1 MALTGIE
8 ELLMT
13 QGPKATAG
21 GVVNDGSL
29 DRMAQGAQEANLTS
43 ELLRLTAAT
52 EAEKKK
58 AEKLLLEEEA
68 LKAKEEALSLELARL
83 TQQSPLRDIA
93 PASVETATD
102 LRKMSEMEQRIAK
115 LNETFQTDP
124 FYQGSNIS
132 VSLVDGVPTFTNI
145 APRKNN
151 ETEPAFKPPMAKTEE
166 ADTIEHIRKSLQS
179 VKDAP
184 TIIDKET
191 QAENFRRSAAEL
203 ELKIT
208 NRALEAANAIVR
220 PEIEQTKRQ
229 LEVARVNDQIA
240 RMQGLLKGDSAE
252 TTALLA
258 KLDEL
263 DIKAK
268 EKAKEIIDQSP
279 ELAFLRVEGEN
290 LKAYLQGEVSRQA
303 KREIQDERAA
313 ATEAIKTE
321 ARQAKEQAE
330 IDRAAPFLSK
340 ARVLFDDLSDK
351 SDLEVA
357 RALSNKMLADKAT
370 AAALQLE
377 GDDLLIEALNGNPQA
392 KRLIARQEAQRRG
405 SDEASILQS
414 FANLEVM
421 AENNKAI
428 KDFLLEEIKDEQQ
441 VNDMMANL
449 NPRLVTGAEAKAQAQ
464 AQRKSLALQAYRK
477 QQEAAFISRLDRWT
491 IQDPELAKITRE
503 LGENSSLPDV
513 LKVYVGNS
521 IGEERTRKIAVVAEA
536 VRENG
541 RLEAQSAITQLP
553 AEFIAQNIETY
564 LYPDELGLLARSWQ
578 KIAPY
583 NPLAAAGLA
592 VGMGLEAALS
602 YGSGF
607 VRDTIDE
614 FASGNSFGTR
624 ADGTPKGT
632 GFLGVLQRP
641 DGGVSTELS
650 VGVDLGDGE
659 EQIPLLVP
667 TLTQEEIDHLLSGK
681 KETKAILD
689 KAVAHA
695 RKRKREGKPVFATP
709 SDTPRQTTTTGIRG

>member
-8 ELLMT
+8 ELLMA

-21 GVVNDGSL
+21 GTVNDGSL
-29 DRMAQGAQEANLTS
+29 DRMAKGAQEANMTS

-68 LKAKEEALSLELARL
+68 LKAKEEALTLELARL
-83 TQQSPLRDIA
+83 TQQASLRDVA
-93 PASVETATD
+93 PAPVETATN
-102 LRKMSEMEQRIAK
+102 LRKLSEMEQRVTK
-115 LNETFQTDP
+115 MNETFQTDP

-132 VSLVDGVPTFTNI
+132 VSIKDGTPTFTNI

-151 ETEPAFKPPMAKTEE
+151 EVEPAFKPPMAKTEE

-184 TIIDKET
+184 SIIDKET

-208 NRALEAANAIVR
+208 NRALEAANSIVR

-240 RMQGLLKGDSAE
+240 RMQGLLKGDSPE
-252 TTALLA
+252 TTALLT

-268 EKAKEIIDQSP
+268 EKANEIIKQSP
-279 ELAFLRVEGEN
+279 ELTFLKVEAAN
-290 LKAYLQGEVSRQA
+290 LQAYLQGEVARQA
-303 KREIQDERAA
+303 KKEVQDERTAA
-313 ATEAIKTE
+313 SEAIKTE

-340 ARVLFDDLSDK
+340 ARVLFDDLSNK
-351 SDLEVA
+351 SDLEVS

-370 AAALQLE
+370 AAALQLD
-377 GDDLLIEALNGNPQA
+377 GDDLLLEALNGNPQA
-392 KRLIARQEAQRRG
+392 KKLVARQEAQRRG

-414 FANLEVM
+414 FASLEVM
-421 AENNKAI
+421 ADNNKAI
-428 KDFLLEEIKDEQQ
+428 KDYLLAEVKDEQQ
-441 VNDMMANL
+441 VNDIMMSL
-449 NPRLVTGAEAKAQAQ
+449 NPMLVTGAEAKAQAQ
-464 AQRKSLALQAYRK
+464 AQRKSLALKAYRR
-477 QQEAAFISRLDRWT
+477 QQEAAFISRLDKWT

-503 LGENSSLPDV
+503 LGEGSSLPDV

-521 IGEERTRKIAVVAEA
+521 IGDERTRKIAVMAEA

-553 AEFIAQNIETY
+553 AEFIAQNLETY
-564 LYPDELGLLARSWQ
+564 LYPDDLGLLARSWNSFTMS
-578 KIAPY
+578 IPGAAPTR
-583 NPLAAAGLA
+583 A
-592 VGMGLEAALS
+592 VLELLQPALS
-602 YGSGF
+602 FGSGF
-607 VRDTIDE
+607 VQDKIDE
-614 FASGNSFGTR
+614 F
-624 ADGTPKGT
+624 
-632 GFLGVLQRP
+632 
-641 DGGVSTELS
+641 LS
-650 VGVDLGDGE
+650 
-659 EQIPLLVP
+659 
-667 TLTQEEIDHLLSGK
+667 K
-681 KETKAILD
+681 LD
-689 KAVAHA
+689 K
-695 RKRKREGKPVFATP
+695 KDEKQ
-709 SDTPRQTTTTGIRG
+709 STTTGIRG

>member
-8 ELLMT
+8 ELLMA

-21 GVVNDGSL
+21 GTVNDGSL
-29 DRMAQGAQEANLTS
+29 DRMAKGAQEANMTS

-68 LKAKEEALSLELARL
+68 LKAKEEALTLELARL
-83 TQQSPLRDIA
+83 TQQASLRDVA
-93 PASVETATD
+93 PAPVETATS
-102 LRKMSEMEQRIAK
+102 LRKLSEMDQRVAK
-115 LNETFQTDP
+115 MNETFQTDP

-132 VSLVDGVPTFTNI
+132 VSIKDGTPTFTNI

-166 ADTIEHIRKSLQS
+166 ADTIEHIRKSLQA

-184 TIIDKET
+184 SIIDKET
-191 QAENFRRSAAEL
+191 QAENFRRNAAEM

-208 NRALEAANAIVR
+208 NRALEAANSIVR

-240 RMQGLLKGDSAE
+240 RMQGLLKGDSPE
-252 TTALLA
+252 TTALLG

-263 DIKAK
+263 DLKAK
-268 EKAKEIIDQSP
+268 TKAQELVNNSP
-279 ELAFLRVEGEN
+279 ELTFLKVEAAN
-290 LKAYLQGEVSRQA
+290 LQAYLQGEVARQA
-303 KREIQDERAA
+303 KKEVQDERAA
-313 ATEAIKTE
+313 ASEAIKTE

-340 ARVLFDDLSDK
+340 ARVLFDDLSNK
-351 SDLEVA
+351 SDLEVS

-370 AAALQLE
+370 AAALQLD
-377 GDDLLIEALNGNPQA
+377 GDDLLLEALNGNPQA
-392 KRLIARQEAQRRG
+392 KKLVARQEAQRRG

-421 AENNKAI
+421 ADNTKAI
-428 KDFLLEEIKDEQQ
+428 KDFLLSEVKDEKQVEEI
-441 VNDMMANL
+441 MLSL
-449 NPRLVTGAEAKAQAQ
+449 NPSLITGAEAKAQAQ
-464 AQRKSLALQAYRK
+464 AQRKSLALKAYRR

-503 LGENSSLPDV
+503 LGEGSSLPDV

-521 IGEERTRKIAVVAEA
+521 IGDERTRKIAVMAEA

-564 LYPDELGLLARSWQ
+564 IYPEELGLLARGWNSFTMSTGA
-578 KIAPY
+578 APTRAIMELFQ
-583 NPLAAAGLA
+583 P
-592 VGMGLEAALS
+592 ALS

-607 VRDTIDE
+607 VRDKADE
-614 FASGNSFGTR
+614 F
-624 ADGTPKGT
+624 
-632 GFLGVLQRP
+632 
-641 DGGVSTELS
+641 LS
-650 VGVDLGDGE
+650 
-659 EQIPLLVP
+659 
-667 TLTQEEIDHLLSGK
+667 K
-681 KETKAILD
+681 LD
-689 KAVAHA
+689 KKDEA
-695 RKRKREGKPVFATP
+695 E
-709 SDTPRQTTTTGIRG
+709 RQTTTTGIRG